1 MELRRR
7 QSFTAN
13 FRRIKLRNAE
23 QVEPGVKATH
33 SGRLVVSSQDGKVSS
48 WNATSVDAYGNG
60 GRHLGSGRKSM
71 SERADGIVENMKSA
85 HVFVAQEVAQ
95 LEDSW

>member
-1 MELRRR
+1 MR

-13 FRRIKLRNAE
+13 FRRIKLRNAG
-23 QVEPGVKATH
+23 QVEMGIAATH
-33 SGRLVVSSQDGKVSS
+33 SGRLVVSGQDGKVPS

-60 GRHLGSGRKSM
+60 GRHVGSGRKSI
-71 SERADGIVENMKSA
+71 SEGADGFAESMRSA
-85 HVFVAQEVAQ
+85 NVFIAQGGAQ